1 MRKLIPNFLRNLD
14 AYLLLNAPVI
24 WISKIHYVLFFGLL
38 MWLFSALIGFIIP
51 INLFESQDLGVWY
64 FLFTILAIVALCFW
78 IYRNVIFN
86 IEKKFGNRHWTDEYK
101 IFFLSFFSVFI
112 FMSFAFPFSI
122 IYNSRVANTV
132 TDTELITDIN
142 ILNEGEPYIVTDI
155 NHYYST
161 YDSIK
166 ETNYYYIN
174 DCNTFEEYTPYFIR
188 EDSVK
193 LNLLTYYNQSTR
205 YEKRKG
211 NYAEIGQ
218 LIQSYINVAKKYHV
232 EFNYSASQCLKHYQN
247 LVDKSPQTNE
257 SFIGLDGIN
266 KYDLKECIENISEAK
281 FRKLFLWKSEFLL
294 FLFYSTFYISLLI
307 LMFKMVHWKQ
317 YIVTIITLIVLPI
330 LLLIISMLIPYNYR
344 HSGSEN
350 IFLNLVLLSFFV
362 ALFFAI
368 RGVLDTKKFNSFS
381 NICLQLI
388 YLCLPF
394 IPLLIILML
403 QSVFNVFYDSSFYIA
418 YPNYIYEDS
427 MAIAKEMGEGLA
439 TTETQNAYYSSKEYL
454 YLKLVYENG
463 KHQFEIATW
472 VSIYATTFIYIIALI
487 PLFKNLFVKQIA
499 LPRKS

>member
-1 MRKLIPNFLRNLD
+1 MRKLIPNFLKNLD

-24 WISKIHYVLFFGLL
+24 WISKLHYVLFFGLL

-51 INLFESQDLGVWY
+51 INLFESQDLGLWY

-132 TDTELITDIN
+132 TDSELITDIN
-142 ILNEGEPYIVTDI
+142 ILNEGEPFIVTDI
-155 NHYYST
+155 NHYYSE

-166 ETNYYYIN
+166 DKNYYYIN

-193 LNLLTYYNQSTR
+193 LNLLTYYNQTKR
-205 YEKRKG
+205 YQKRKN

-218 LIQSYINVAKKYHV
+218 LIQNYINVVKKYNI
-232 EFNYSASQCLKHYQN
+232 EFNYSASQCLKYYQN
-247 LVDKSPQTNE
+247 LVEKSPQTNE

-266 KYDLKECIENISEAK
+266 KYDLKEGIENIAEAK
-281 FRKLFLWKSEFLL
+281 FGKLFLWKSEFLL

-307 LMFKMVHWKQ
+307 MMFKMVHWKQ
-317 YIVTIITLIVLPI
+317 YIITIITLIILPI
-330 LLLIISMLIPYNYR
+330 LLFIISMLIPYSFRNN
-344 HSGSEN
+344 SEN
-350 IFLNLVLLSFFV
+350 IFVNLVLLSFFV
-362 ALFFAI
+362 AIFFAI
-368 RGVLDTKKFNSFS
+368 KGILDTKKFNSFS
-381 NICLQLI
+381 NICLQLV
-388 YLCLPF
+388 YLTFPF
-394 IPLLIILML
+394 IPLLTILFL
-403 QSVFNVFYDSSFYIA
+403 QHTFNVFYDSSFYTD
-418 YPNYIYEDS
+418 NS
-427 MAIAKEMGEGLA
+427 VAIANEIANEIGEGIG
-439 TTETQNAYYSSKEYL
+439 TTVPQNAYYSSKEYL

-463 KHQFEIATW
+463 KHLFELATW
-472 VSIYATTFIYIIALI
+472 ISIYGTAFIYIIALVPI
-487 PLFKNLFVKQIA
+487 FKNLFVKQLA

>member
-1 MRKLIPNFLRNLD
+1 MRKLIPNFLKNLD

-24 WISKIHYVLFFGLL
+24 WISKLHYVLFFGLL

-51 INLFESQDLGVWY
+51 INLFESQDLGLWY

-132 TDTELITDIN
+132 TDSELITDIN
-142 ILNEGEPYIVTDI
+142 ILNEGEPFIVTDI
-155 NHYYST
+155 NHYYSE

-166 ETNYYYIN
+166 DKNYYYIN

-193 LNLLTYYNQSTR
+193 LNLLTYYNQTKR
-205 YEKRKG
+205 YQKRKN

-218 LIQSYINVAKKYHV
+218 LIQNYINVVKKYNI
-232 EFNYSASQCLKHYQN
+232 EFNYSASQCLKYYQN
-247 LVDKSPQTNE
+247 LVEKSPQTNE

-266 KYDLKECIENISEAK
+266 KYDLKEGIENIAEAK
-281 FRKLFLWKSEFLL
+281 FGKLFLWKSEFLL

-307 LMFKMVHWKQ
+307 MMFKMVHWKQ
-317 YIVTIITLIVLPI
+317 YIITIITLIILPI
-330 LLLIISMLIPYNYR
+330 LLFIISMLIPYSFRNN
-344 HSGSEN
+344 SEN
-350 IFLNLVLLSFFV
+350 IFVNLVLLSFFV
-362 ALFFAI
+362 AIFFAI
-368 RGVLDTKKFNSFS
+368 KGILDNKKFNSFS
-381 NICLQLI
+381 NICLQLV
-388 YLCLPF
+388 YLTFPF
-394 IPLLIILML
+394 IPLLTILFL
-403 QSVFNVFYDSSFYIA
+403 QHTFNVFYDSSFYTD
-418 YPNYIYEDS
+418 NS
-427 MAIAKEMGEGLA
+427 VAIANEIANEIGEGIG
-439 TTETQNAYYSSKEYL
+439 TTVPQNAYYSSKEYL

-463 KHQFEIATW
+463 KHLFELATW
-472 VSIYATTFIYIIALI
+472 ISIYGTTFIYIIALVPI
-487 PLFKNLFVKQIA
+487 FKNLFVKQLA

>member
-1 MRKLIPNFLRNLD
+1 MRKLIPNFLKQLD
-14 AYLLLNAPVI
+14 AYLLLNAPII

-51 INLFESQDLGVWY
+51 INLFESQDLGIWY

-122 IYNSRVANTV
+122 IYNNRVANTV
-132 TDTELITDIN
+132 TDAELINDIN
-142 ILNEGEPYIVTDI
+142 ILNEGEPYVVTEI
-155 NHYYST
+155 NHYYYR

-166 ETNYYYIN
+166 QNNYYYIN
-174 DCNTFEEYTPYFIR
+174 QCNTFEEYTPYFIR

-193 LNLLTYYNQSTR
+193 LNLLSYYHQSAR
-205 YEKRKG
+205 YENRKG
-211 NYAEIGQ
+211 KYAEIGQ
-218 LIQSYINVAKKYHV
+218 LIQSYILVAKKYHI

-247 LVDKSPQTNE
+247 LVEKSPQTNE
-257 SFIGLDGIN
+257 TFIGLDGIN
-266 KYDLKECIENISEAK
+266 KYDLKECIENIAEAK
-281 FRKLFLWKSEFLL
+281 FRPLFLWKSEFLL

-307 LMFKMVHWKQ
+307 LMFKMVNWKQ
-317 YIVTIITLIVLPI
+317 YIITIITLIILPI
-330 LLLIISMLIPYNYR
+330 LLFIISMLIPYDYR
-344 HSGSEN
+344 HRSEN

-368 RGVLDTKKFNSFS
+368 KGVLDTKKFNSFS
-381 NICLQLI
+381 NICLQLV

-394 IPLLIILML
+394 IPLLFILML
-403 QSVFNVFYDSSFYIA
+403 QSVFNVFYDSSFYIS
-418 YPNYIYEDS
+418 YPVNIYEES
-427 MAIAKEMGEGLA
+427 MAVAKEMGESIVD
-439 TTETQNAYYSSKEYL
+439 TEIAYYSSKEYL

-472 VSIYATTFIYIIALI
+472 FSVYATTFIYMIALL

>member
-38 MWLFSALIGFIIP
+38 MWLFSALIGFVIP
-51 INLFESQDLGVWY
+51 INLFESQDLGIWY

-132 TDTELITDIN
+132 TDSELINDIN

-166 ETNYYYIN
+166 DKNYFYIN
-174 DCNTFEEYTPYFIR
+174 DCNTFEEFTPYFIR

-218 LIQSYINVAKKYHV
+218 LIQSYINVAKKYHI
-232 EFNYSASQCLKHYQN
+232 EFNYSANQCLKHYQN
-247 LVDKSPQTNE
+247 LVEKSPQTNE
-257 SFIGLDGIN
+257 SFIGLEGIN
-266 KYDLKECIENISEAK
+266 KYDLKECIENIAEAK
-281 FRKLFLWKSEFLL
+281 FRTLFLWKSEFLL

-307 LMFKMVHWKQ
+307 MMFKMVHWKQ
-317 YIVTIITLIVLPI
+317 YIVTIIILIVLPI

-362 ALFFAI
+362 AIFFAI

-403 QSVFNVFYDSSFYIA
+403 QSVFNMFYDSSFYIA
-418 YPNYIYEDS
+418 YSNYVLEES
-427 MAIAKEMGEGLA
+427 VAIAEGMGKNVI
-439 TTETQNAYYSSKEYL
+439 QNAYYSSKEYL

-472 VSIYATTFIYIIALI
+472 VSVYATTFIYIIALI
-487 PLFKNLFVKQIA
+487 PVFKNLFVKQIA